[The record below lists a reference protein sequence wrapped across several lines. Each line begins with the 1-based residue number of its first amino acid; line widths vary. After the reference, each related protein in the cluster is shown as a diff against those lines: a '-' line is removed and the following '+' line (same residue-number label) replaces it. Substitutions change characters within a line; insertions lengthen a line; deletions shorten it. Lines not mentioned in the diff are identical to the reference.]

1 MTGGRRGPLVMLF
14 VVYLVVL
21 AWLVLW
27 KLDVP
32 YVGAV
37 PPLPI
42 KLVPFLPSA
51 GAGGSAPLE
60 VIANVV
66 LFLPFGVYVGLL
78 APTWPWWR
86 TLGAVAVA
94 SLALEG
100 AQYAL
105 AVGVPDATDLV
116 TNTTGGLAGIGLLA
130 LARRRRAER
139 TAEEMA
145 RVCAI
150 GTVLAVIAVGA
161 FLASPQHYGPPRDFG
176 PLSTH
181 SGPCSATVSSPGRVP
196 CLAPRPSRGP
206 GPRGRATTP
215 RVRGAR

>member
-1 MTGGRRGPLVMLF
+1 VTCGRGRRGPLVMLF
-14 VVYLVVL
+14 VVYLVLL

-32 YVGAV
+32 YIGGVSS
-37 PPLPI
+37 LPI

-51 GAGGSAPLE
+51 GAGGSEPLE

-66 LFLPFGVYVGLL
+66 FFTPFGVYVGLL
-78 APTWPWWR
+78 APRWPWWT

-105 AVGVPDATDLV
+105 AVGIPDATDIV
-116 TNTTGGLAGIGLLA
+116 TNTAGGLVGIGLLA
-130 LARRRRAER
+130 LARRGLAER
-139 TAEEMA
+139 TAEDMT

-150 GTVLAVIAVGA
+150 GTVLAVIAVGV
-161 FLASPQHYGPPRDFG
+161 FVASPQHHGPPRDVG

-181 SGPCSATVSSPGRVP
+181 SGPCRSPG
-196 CLAPRPSRGP
+196 
-206 GPRGRATTP
+206 
-215 RVRGAR
+215 GAG